1 MHVFISLLFVY
12 KFQSTFSCRFRA
24 FEHICFCQSVR
35 LRVFNVYGIAA
46 QQCGAAD
53 VRPKE
58 LHFDATDSSATGCD
72 STGSY
77 IDEDLHQTSVN
88 LY

>member
-1 MHVFISLLFVY
+1 M
-12 KFQSTFSCRFRA
+12 
-24 FEHICFCQSVR
+24 
-35 LRVFNVYGIAA
+35 YGIAA